1 MDMKTQSSRKIADS
15 PLTGEGQ
22 GQMQDLDPNMQ
33 FINSEMQNNFDFN
46 SAASSPKGFAV
57 TPVAGSARGMQQMP
71 RSIDQAIPPVSGP
84 FSACTE
90 TRS

>member
-84 FSACTE
+84 FSACT
-90 TRS
+90 